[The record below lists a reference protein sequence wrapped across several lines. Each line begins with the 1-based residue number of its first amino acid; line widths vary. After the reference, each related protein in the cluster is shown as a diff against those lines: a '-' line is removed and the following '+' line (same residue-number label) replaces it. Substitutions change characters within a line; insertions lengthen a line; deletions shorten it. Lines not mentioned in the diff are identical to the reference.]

1 MLPPSTVVTS
11 AVVLSASLSAKPT
24 QRNCEKRGQR
34 SVGCLTAIIFP
45 ATHEGAEIIVGCKM
59 PPLPRSYPAPL
70 IYKEDWE
77 IDRRLV
83 PFLVTRPEL
92 VEVARA
98 VVAGRADAV
107 DNDPLSAEGLF
118 AYIFGTRSTRAL
130 LRRKGWL
137 LHRAENIES
146 VRHPKQDWLIT
157 YQSVDLAATVSHWP
171 RAISGK
177 GAGADRFID
186 AAQGELFPSTES
198 ISHFKPE
205 NLGAWFYCV
214 SVNGDDVRAEL
225 SRPIGVGGGN
235 FDGFMERI
243 FIIREGEWSKIAAL
257 PLPKGGTAEF
267 EPIVTR
273 K

>member
-1 MLPPSTVVTS
+1 MS
-11 AVVLSASLSAKPT
+11 A
-24 QRNCEKRGQR
+24 
-34 SVGCLTAIIFP
+34 
-45 ATHEGAEIIVGCKM
+45 
-59 PPLPRSYPAPL
+59 LPRIYPAPL

-77 IDRRLV
+77 IDNRLV
-83 PFLVTRPEL
+83 PFAVTRPEL

-98 VVAGRADAV
+98 VAGARADAV
-107 DNDPLSAEGLF
+107 DNDPLSAEGQF

-130 LRRKGWL
+130 WRKKGWL

-146 VRHPKQDWLIT
+146 VRHPKLDWLVT
-157 YQSVDLAATVSHWP
+157 YQSVDLAASLVNWP

-186 AAQGELFPSTES
+186 AAQGDLFASEES
-198 ISHFKPE
+198 KKISRFKPE

-225 SRPIGVGGGN
+225 SRAIGVGGGN
-235 FDGFMERI
+235 FEGFIERI
-243 FIIREGEWSKIAAL
+243 FIIRDGEWPKLSVM
-257 PLPKGGTAEF
+257 PLPEGGPTEF
-267 EPIVTR
+267 EPVVTR